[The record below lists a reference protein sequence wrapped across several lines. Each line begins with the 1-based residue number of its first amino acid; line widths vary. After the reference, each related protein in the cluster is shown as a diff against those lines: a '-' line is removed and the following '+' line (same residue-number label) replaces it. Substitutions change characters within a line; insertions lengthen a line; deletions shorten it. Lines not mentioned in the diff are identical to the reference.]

1 MGNTEQNLKREKM
14 LNFESISE
22 SSFDESDSVS
32 LSSDSAKQ
40 NKKQMS
46 VSSPKNKK
54 NKRNSPSIKKQETN
68 PDLPEQN
75 QDIK

>member
-14 LNFESISE
+14 LHFESISE

-32 LSSDSAKQ
+32 LSIDSAKQ

-75 QDIK
+75 QDLK